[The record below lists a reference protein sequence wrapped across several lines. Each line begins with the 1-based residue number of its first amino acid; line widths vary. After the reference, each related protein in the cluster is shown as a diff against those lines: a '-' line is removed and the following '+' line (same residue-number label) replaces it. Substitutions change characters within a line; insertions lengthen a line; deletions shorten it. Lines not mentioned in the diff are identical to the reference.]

1 MVTFDARNP
10 PCPICSV
17 PCSSNYCCKFCT
29 ATSTGSAQLINL
41 MDPYWGMA
49 HIIAAFN
56 AIVTQKAMMGMK
68 ARHLGLERERAAQL
82 SMKSQAVI
90 VTPKPR
96 LPALERERPAQLSMK
111 SQAVIATSEPGL
123 LALERVRVVQLVIQ

>member
-1 MVTFDARNP
+1 MIIILHAQSTAYHAAVTIAVNFA
-10 PCPICSV
+10 
-17 PCSSNYCCKFCT
+17 T
-29 ATSTGSAQLINL
+29 ATCTGSVQLIKL

-56 AIVTQKAMMGMK
+56 AIVTQRAMMGMK

-82 SMKSQAVI
+82 SMKSQTVI

-96 LPALERERPAQLSMK
+96 LPALERERPAQL
-111 SQAVIATSEPGL
+111 
-123 LALERVRVVQLVIQ
+123 

>member
-1 MVTFDARNP
+1 MNIILHVQSA
-10 PCPICSV
+10 V
-17 PCSSNYCCKFCT
+17 YHAV
-29 ATSTGSAQLINL
+29 ATITVNVAIATCTGSVQLIKL

-82 SMKSQAVI
+82 SMQSLAVI

-111 SQAVIATSEPGL
+111 SQAVIATPEQGL
-123 LALERVRVVQLVIQ
+123 LALERVRVAQLVIQ